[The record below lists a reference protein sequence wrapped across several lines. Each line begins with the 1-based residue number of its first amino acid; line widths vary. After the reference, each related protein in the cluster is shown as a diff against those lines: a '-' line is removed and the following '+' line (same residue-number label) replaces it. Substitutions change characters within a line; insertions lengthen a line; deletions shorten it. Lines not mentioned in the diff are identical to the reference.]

1 MKKPSPREEMT
12 SYDHMAKLPIS
23 WFPVWCFSLHDGRS
37 VVFSKFHCMPFPL
50 FTPMA
55 VPLAQASWKFVHSV
69 EGEKKLQ
76 SQKSLFLALEFHKP
90 ISWNKAQDLD
100 QCVSYKSN
108 SCPGLDKDYLGW
120 EIRSSKNRC
129 RELRHFCLLE
139 RGPVTCCSLA
149 ECLVWKIP
157 WLQLEGWRTNR
168 WVHRGSA
175 FHGWETEA
183 TLHTQATNSLPAPHH
198 KTNGMVLSTQEGW
211 TGHESWRTRRDRRL
225 WWDAA
230 VTYRINGAW
239 RQIRGKDASGVLVWM
254 QFLPPTL
261 PVPQCPARRPK
272 FRPNHEGSRE

>member
-23 WFPVWCFSLHDGRS
+23 WFPIWCFSLHDGRS

-55 VPLAQASWKFVHSV
+55 VPLAQASWKFHVHSV

-120 EIRSSKNRC
+120 EMRSSKNRC

-175 FHGWETEA
+175 F
-183 TLHTQATNSLPAPHH
+183 
-198 KTNGMVLSTQEGW
+198 
-211 TGHESWRTRRDRRL
+211 
-225 WWDAA
+225 
-230 VTYRINGAW
+230 
-239 RQIRGKDASGVLVWM
+239 
-254 QFLPPTL
+254 
-261 PVPQCPARRPK
+261 PVPWAFMAGKQKQRYTHRPRTAFLLLITK
-272 FRPNHEGSRE
+272 PMEWSSPHKRGGQDTKVGEPEEIWGCDGMQQWPTG